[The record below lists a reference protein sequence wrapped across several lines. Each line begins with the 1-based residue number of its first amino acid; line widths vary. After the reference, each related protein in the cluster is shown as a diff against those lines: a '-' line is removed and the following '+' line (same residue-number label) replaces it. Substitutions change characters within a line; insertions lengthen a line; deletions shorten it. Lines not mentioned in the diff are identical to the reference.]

1 MDVLLEKVEMRTFTA
16 LFNSHFE
23 HILFRPEKEALYIQ
37 LVNKQK
43 SILIEHRID
52 KRLLKKYR
60 PHGEYL
66 AIPYT
71 SLAVRG
77 MDSLRIRSEGAFLKF
92 FWSGDG
98 LCFEKS
104 IYTVDL
110 ECIRIVFRPERS
122 VRMDPG
128 PFLSFLRLVNGPL
141 EIFAEN
147 ERLLLVTKPE
157 EEQLVSTYTISVDP
171 GSSFSA
177 VLTKACASKI
187 PKPNFYSTLSLSASA
202 DNLLRITMESA
213 GIRTKTTISA
223 SVLFFT
229 CMPKYTA

>member
-1 MDVLLEKVEMRTFTA
+1 MDVLLEKVEMRA
-16 LFNSHFE
+16 LAALLSSYFE
-23 HILFRPEKEALYIQ
+23 HILFRPEKEALYVQ

-52 KRLLKKYR
+52 KRLMKKYR
-60 PHGEYL
+60 PRGEYL

-71 SLAVRG
+71 SLAIRG

-110 ECIRIVFRPERS
+110 EYIQVVFKSARS
-122 VRMDPG
+122 IRMDPA
-128 PFLSFLRLVNGPL
+128 PFLGFLRLVNGPL
-141 EIFAEN
+141 EIFAEK

-157 EEQLVSTYTISVDP
+157 EGQLISSYTISVEP
-171 GSSFSA
+171 GHSFST
-177 VLTKACASKI
+177 VLTKACASRI
-187 PKPNFYSTLSLSASA
+187 PKPNLYSTLTLSASA
-202 DNLLRITMESA
+202 DNLLQITTESG

-229 CMPKYTA
+229 WTPKYTV